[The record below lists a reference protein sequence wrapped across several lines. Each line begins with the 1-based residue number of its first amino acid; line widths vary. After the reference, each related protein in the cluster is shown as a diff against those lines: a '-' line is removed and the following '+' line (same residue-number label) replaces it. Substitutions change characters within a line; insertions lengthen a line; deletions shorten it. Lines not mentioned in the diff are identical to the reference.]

1 MAFVIGNDCV
11 SFVTCKEHCPAEAVF
26 VGDGTFEIDP
36 EKCVSCGTCAENCP
50 VKAIKNDEE

>member
-1 MAFVIGNDCV
+1 MLFETVRDNLA
-11 SFVTCKEHCPAEAVF
+11 KQ
-26 VGDGTFEIDP
+26 FEIDP

>member
-11 SFVTCKEHCPAEAVF
+11 SCGTCKENCPAEAIF
-26 VGDGTFEIDP
+26 EGDGKFEIDP

-50 VKAIKNDEE
+50 VKTIKNDEE

>member
-1 MAFVIGNDCV
+1 MAFVIGNDCA
-11 SFVTCKEHCPAEAVF
+11 SCGTCQENCPEEAVYE
-26 VGDGTFEIDP
+26 GEGKFEIDP